1 MSVNNRNSESKSG
14 AVVVCDL
21 VMKRIAG
28 WEIYHGTVISFK
40 IL

>member
-14 AVVVCDL
+14 VVVVCDL
-21 VMKRIAG
+21 VMKRI
-28 WEIYHGTVISFK
+28 EIYHGTVISFK